1 MRTILLAGGVAGALD
16 IAYVMIY
23 FNRGDP
29 AAIARML
36 RGIAAGLLGA
46 ARVKDGGWG
55 LSLLGLGLHFVIALG
70 AATVFYA
77 ASRRLAGLTR
87 HALSAGVL
95 YGVAV
100 WLFMKLVVLPLDA
113 NPPKL
118 FFGPGWVPVLI
129 AHLVC
134 VGPPIA
140 LIVRK
145 CAPVAPPE
153 PA

>member
-1 MRTILLAGGVAGALD
+1 LD

-29 AAIARML
+29 AAILKML

-46 ARVKDGGWG
+46 AAVKDGGVA

-70 AATVFYA
+70 AAAVFYA
-77 ASRRLAGLTR
+77 ASRRLPVLTR
-87 HALSAGVL
+87 HALVCGVL
-95 YGVAV
+95 YGLAV

-113 NPPKL
+113 NPPRA
-118 FFGPGWVPVLI
+118 FFSPGWVPVLV

-140 LIVRK
+140 LIVRQ
-145 CAPVAPPE
+145 CAPVAPP
-153 PA
+153 AKA